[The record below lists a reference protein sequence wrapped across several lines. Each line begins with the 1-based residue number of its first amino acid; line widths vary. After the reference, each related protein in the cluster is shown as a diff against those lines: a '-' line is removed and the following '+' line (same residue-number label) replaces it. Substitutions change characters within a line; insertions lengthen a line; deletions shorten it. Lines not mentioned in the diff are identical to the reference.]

1 MAAGDLYK
9 QSFISKSKREAVQEL
24 EAMSAAFTQAFWVT
38 KDYDKAFYIGFQLE
52 ERLLQVSEA
61 DYPDKRKTYYKLGE
75 AYYLFLD
82 FHKSIELLENALA
95 PVPLSFDDRTNL
107 DALNILGI
115 CYANIGCMETS
126 DDYFRATLLSGDIVL
141 NRPIYNAYALSHLGC
156 NAMLTRQ
163 YDKAIALS
171 ETVWP
176 VLREETEDYGHLAGM
191 CYCRGRSYLEKG
203 DFKQASI
210 WADSLVY
217 FANKD
222 TYNYVKRIKQAHLLR
237 ADYYTAMSDAPR
249 SKVYNDSLVGV
260 YRQSEELYTSQY
272 IARAAQQYNG
282 EKIADREQKLKI
294 SRTRLAIIAGVALMA
309 LAASAVILS
318 LYRKK
323 SAAYKALAQR
333 AEEWAHGGEYVSSS
347 SPDKSAGDGLNEP
360 LTEEEARIMS
370 LIDTEMTTINLYRET
385 GLTAETLANRLSV
398 HRNSLSKAINKSTG
412 GNFNQY
418 INGFRIKE
426 AVRLLSVTTDE
437 NLYIDE
443 LYERVGFASY
453 TSFYRAFKQFTG
465 LSSAEF
471 RKSRQS
477 ELKKQ

>member
-1 MAAGDLYK
+1 MAQSGYREKYEDIDLYYGWQEAESRDSVYLKAYERYQAEMAAGDLYK

-115 CYANIGCMETS
+115 CYANIGCMDTS

-176 VLREETEDYGHLAGM
+176 VLREEPRTTAIWPECVTAAV
-191 CYCRGRSYLEKG
+191 GRTLKRAIS
-203 DFKQASI
+203 
-210 WADSLVY
+210 
-217 FANKD
+217 NK
-222 TYNYVKRIKQAHLLR
+222 
-237 ADYYTAMSDAPR
+237 PR
-249 SKVYNDSLVGV
+249 CGPIHSFILPI
-260 YRQSEELYTSQY
+260 RTHTTTS
-272 IARAAQQYNG
+272 
-282 EKIADREQKLKI
+282 
-294 SRTRLAIIAGVALMA
+294 
-309 LAASAVILS
+309 
-318 LYRKK
+318 
-323 SAAYKALAQR
+323 
-333 AEEWAHGGEYVSSS
+333 
-347 SPDKSAGDGLNEP
+347 NE
-360 LTEEEARIMS
+360 
-370 LIDTEMTTINLYRET
+370 
-385 GLTAETLANRLSV
+385 
-398 HRNSLSKAINKSTG
+398 
-412 GNFNQY
+412 
-418 INGFRIKE
+418 
-426 AVRLLSVTTDE
+426 
-437 NLYIDE
+437 
-443 LYERVGFASY
+443 
-453 TSFYRAFKQFTG
+453 
-465 LSSAEF
+465 
-471 RKSRQS
+471 
-477 ELKKQ
+477 